1 MKRCIVS
8 ADDFAFNA
16 AVDDGVLALI
26 GAGRVTATSCLTTS
40 PRWPD
45 AARRLDAAARARAD
59 VGVHVDL
66 TEFERLASS
75 HASLVFACYTRTI
88 DANRLRAVLRTQL
101 QRFEDALDSPPDYI
115 DGHRH
120 VHQLPVVRDAL
131 IELLVDRYPIRTPW
145 VRVSCDGGGA
155 DWKGTLITRLGSDGL
170 SARCRAAGV
179 ATNSR
184 LLGLYDFKD
193 DSASYPSRLSAWVE
207 DEVDRDVLVCHPASG
222 IDAGDPIGRAR
233 LAEFEAMSSPWWKDC
248 LESHQIR
255 LCRGAECV
263 TP

>member
-1 MKRCIVS
+1 MKRWIVS
-8 ADDFAFNA
+8 ADDFALSA
-16 AVDDGVLALI
+16 AVDDGILALI

-45 AARRLDAAARARAD
+45 AARRLGAAARARVD

-75 HASLVFACYTRTI
+75 HALLTVACYTRTI
-88 DANRLRAVLRTQL
+88 DAGRLRAVLRTQV
-101 QRFEDALDSPPDYI
+101 QRFEDALGSPPDYI

-131 IELLVDRYPIRTPW
+131 IELLVDRYPSRMPW
-145 VRVSCDGGGA
+145 VRVSHDGGAA
-155 DWKGTLITRLGSDGL
+155 DWKGRLITRLGSEGL

-179 ATNSR
+179 AASSR
-184 LLGLYDFKD
+184 LLGLYDFKGS
-193 DSASYPSRLSAWVE
+193 SASYQARLFAWAKSA
-207 DEVDRDVLVCHPASG
+207 VDGDVLVCHPATYL
-222 IDAGDPIGRAR
+222 DASVPDGPAR

-248 LESHQIR
+248 LASHEIR